1 MNVSYRNSQRYWHIR
16 IDSIFAR
23 AILASL
29 LLHALVIFL
38 FLPNIRQAPLDL
50 NIRTLDV
57 RLVPLP
63 TAKSAMPEVP
73 KLKQEEA
80 IEQVVKPKKE
90 KTLTPAVKKLMTS
103 PNSEDRIIPITP
115 HPEKPV
121 LEKTPIKETPQA
133 NDLLAYLN
141 ARRQQR
147 QAQEMAEKSPST
159 DANIQDRLVPEQ
171 KRDEI
176 IARNLQQE
184 GTNGLFQ
191 IREIV
196 GDSAQFTFR
205 GWQQNGRNTRFEIVT
220 VLAGP
225 NETIERAI
233 VRKMIA
239 IIREHYSGDFNWQSQ
254 KYGRIIV
261 LSARLQD
268 NQALED
274 FMIQEFFA
282 MSGR

>member
-38 FLPNIRQAPLDL
+38 LLPNIRQAPLDL

-90 KTLTPAVKKLMTS
+90 KTLTPSVKKLMTS

>member
-29 LLHALVIFL
+29 FLHALVIFL

-90 KTLTPAVKKLMTS
+90 KTLTPSVKKLMTS

-261 LSARLQD
+261 LSARPQD

>member
-38 FLPNIRQAPLDL
+38 LLPNIRQAPLDL

-90 KTLTPAVKKLMTS
+90 KTLTPSVKKLMTS
-103 PNSEDRIIPITP
+103 PNSQDRIIPITP

-261 LSARLQD
+261 LSARPQD

>member
-63 TAKSAMPEVP
+63 TAKPAIPEVP

-90 KTLTPAVKKLMTS
+90 KTLTPSVKKLMTS
-103 PNSEDRIIPITP
+103 PNSQDRIIPITP
-115 HPEKPV
+115 RPEKPV
-121 LEKTPIKETPQA
+121 LEKSPIKETPQA

>member
-1 MNVSYRNSQRYWHIR
+1 MNVRRYWHIR

-38 FLPNIRQAPLDL
+38 LLPNIRQAPLDL

-63 TAKSAMPEVP
+63 TAKPAMPEVP

-90 KTLTPAVKKLMTS
+90 KTLTPSVKKLMTS
-103 PNSEDRIIPITP
+103 PNIQDRIIPITP

-121 LEKTPIKETPQA
+121 LEKSPIKETPQE

-159 DANIQDRLVPEQ
+159 DANIQDRLAPEQ

-261 LSARLQD
+261 LSARPQD

>member
-90 KTLTPAVKKLMTS
+90 KTLTPSVKKLMTS

-147 QAQEMAEKSPST
+147 QAQEMAEKSPNT

-261 LSARLQD
+261 LSARPQD

>member
-90 KTLTPAVKKLMTS
+90 KTLTPSVKKLMTS
-103 PNSEDRIIPITP
+103 PNSQDHIIPITP

-121 LEKTPIKETPQA
+121 LEKSPIKETPQA

-261 LSARLQD
+261 LSARPQD

>member
-38 FLPNIRQAPLDL
+38 LLPNIRQAPLDL

-90 KTLTPAVKKLMTS
+90 KTLTPSVKKLMTS

-121 LEKTPIKETPQA
+121 LEKSPIKETPQA

-159 DANIQDRLVPEQ
+159 DANIQDRLAPEQ

>member
-38 FLPNIRQAPLDL
+38 LLPNIRQAPLDL

-90 KTLTPAVKKLMTS
+90 KTLTPSVKKLMTS
-103 PNSEDRIIPITP
+103 PNSEDRIIPIAP

>member
-90 KTLTPAVKKLMTS
+90 KTLTPSVKKLMPS

-261 LSARLQD
+261 LSARPQD

>member
-63 TAKSAMPEVP
+63 TAKSAMPEVS

-90 KTLTPAVKKLMTS
+90 KTLTPSVKKLMTS

>member
-90 KTLTPAVKKLMTS
+90 KTLTPSVKKLMTS

-115 HPEKPV
+115 HPEKPM

>member
-80 IEQVVKPKKE
+80 IEQAVKPKKE
-90 KTLTPAVKKLMTS
+90 KTLTPSVKKLMTS

-115 HPEKPV
+115 HPEKPM

>member
-80 IEQVVKPKKE
+80 IEQAVKPKKE

-121 LEKTPIKETPQA
+121 LEKSPIKETPQA

>member
-115 HPEKPV
+115 HPEKPM

-261 LSARLQD
+261 LSARPQD

>member
-29 LLHALVIFL
+29 FLHALVIFL

-90 KTLTPAVKKLMTS
+90 KTLTPSVKKLMTS

-115 HPEKPV
+115 HPEKPM

-261 LSARLQD
+261 LSARPQD

>member
-90 KTLTPAVKKLMTS
+90 KTLTPSVKKLMTS
-103 PNSEDRIIPITP
+103 PNSQDRIIPITP

>member
-38 FLPNIRQAPLDL
+38 LLPNIRQAPLDI

-90 KTLTPAVKKLMTS
+90 KTLTPSVKKLMTS
-103 PNSEDRIIPITP
+103 PNSQDRIIPITP

>member
-63 TAKSAMPEVP
+63 TAKPAMPEVP

-80 IEQVVKPKKE
+80 IEQAVKPKKE

-115 HPEKPV
+115 HPEKPM

-261 LSARLQD
+261 LSARPQD

>member
-29 LLHALVIFL
+29 FLHALVIFL

-80 IEQVVKPKKE
+80 IEQAVKPKKE

-261 LSARLQD
+261 LSARPQD

>member
-63 TAKSAMPEVP
+63 TAKPAMPEVP

-90 KTLTPAVKKLMTS
+90 KTLTPSVKKLMTS

>member
-38 FLPNIRQAPLDL
+38 LLPNIRQAPLDL

-63 TAKSAMPEVP
+63 TAKPAMPEVP

-90 KTLTPAVKKLMTS
+90 KTLTPSVKKLMTS

-261 LSARLQD
+261 LSARPQD

>member
-38 FLPNIRQAPLDL
+38 LLPNIRQAPLDL

-90 KTLTPAVKKLMTS
+90 KTLTPSVKKLMTS

-121 LEKTPIKETPQA
+121 LEKTPLKETPQA

-261 LSARLQD
+261 LSARPQD

>member
-63 TAKSAMPEVP
+63 TAKSAMPEVS

-90 KTLTPAVKKLMTS
+90 KTLTPSVKKLMTS

-261 LSARLQD
+261 LSARPQD

>member
-38 FLPNIRQAPLDL
+38 LLPNIRQAPLDL

-90 KTLTPAVKKLMTS
+90 KTLTPSVKKLMTS

-261 LSARLQD
+261 LSARPQD

>member
-90 KTLTPAVKKLMTS
+90 KTLTPSVKKLMTS

-121 LEKTPIKETPQA
+121 LEKSPIKETPQA

-261 LSARLQD
+261 LSARPQD

>member
-1 MNVSYRNSQRYWHIR
+1 
-16 IDSIFAR
+16 
-23 AILASL
+23 L

-90 KTLTPAVKKLMTS
+90 KTLTPSVKKLMTS

-261 LSARLQD
+261 LSARPQD

>member
-29 LLHALVIFL
+29 FLHALVIFL

-90 KTLTPAVKKLMTS
+90 KTLTPSVKKLMTS

-121 LEKTPIKETPQA
+121 LEKTPLKETPQA

-261 LSARLQD
+261 LSARPQD

>member
-1 MNVSYRNSQRYWHIR
+1 MNVRRYWHIR

-38 FLPNIRQAPLDL
+38 LLPNIRQAPLDL

-90 KTLTPAVKKLMTS
+90 KTLTPSVKKLMTS
-103 PNSEDRIIPITP
+103 PNSQDRIIPITP

>member
-29 LLHALVIFL
+29 FLHALVIFL

-90 KTLTPAVKKLMTS
+90 KTLTPSVKKLMTS
-103 PNSEDRIIPITP
+103 PNSQDRIIPITP
-115 HPEKPV
+115 HPEKPM

-261 LSARLQD
+261 LSARPQD

>member
-80 IEQVVKPKKE
+80 IEQAVKPKKE

-115 HPEKPV
+115 HPEKPM

>member
-90 KTLTPAVKKLMTS
+90 KTLTPSVKKLMTS
-103 PNSEDRIIPITP
+103 PNSQDRIIPITP

-261 LSARLQD
+261 LSARPQD

>member
-38 FLPNIRQAPLDL
+38 LLPNIRQAPLDL

-63 TAKSAMPEVP
+63 TAKSAMPEVS

-90 KTLTPAVKKLMTS
+90 KTLTPSVKKLMTS

-261 LSARLQD
+261 LSARPQD

>member
-63 TAKSAMPEVP
+63 TAKPAIPEVP

-90 KTLTPAVKKLMTS
+90 KTLTPSVKKLMTS

>member
-90 KTLTPAVKKLMTS
+90 KTLTPSVKKLMTS

-261 LSARLQD
+261 LSARPQD

>member
-90 KTLTPAVKKLMTS
+90 KTLTPSVKKLMTS

>member
-38 FLPNIRQAPLDL
+38 LLPNIRQAPLDL

-90 KTLTPAVKKLMTS
+90 KTLTPSVKKLMTS

-115 HPEKPV
+115 HPEKPM

-261 LSARLQD
+261 LSARPQD

>member
-38 FLPNIRQAPLDL
+38 LLPNIRQAPLDL

-90 KTLTPAVKKLMTS
+90 KTLTPSVKKLMTS
-103 PNSEDRIIPITP
+103 PNSQDRIIPITP

>member
-63 TAKSAMPEVP
+63 TAKPAIPEVP

-90 KTLTPAVKKLMTS
+90 KTLTPSVKKLMTS
-103 PNSEDRIIPITP
+103 PNSQDRIIPITP
-115 HPEKPV
+115 RPEKPV
-121 LEKTPIKETPQA
+121 LEKSPIKETPQA

-282 MSGR
+282 M

>member
-38 FLPNIRQAPLDL
+38 LLPNIIQAPLDL

-90 KTLTPAVKKLMTS
+90 KTLTPSVKKLMTS
-103 PNSEDRIIPITP
+103 PNSQDRIIPITP